1 MRKVISSCL
10 NCERRGCNW
19 SLHVIGSVGH
29 LGCKEEGRSFQI
41 REPMTIMSEFG
52 PKTRISLVFTQNSE
66 MVIGG
71 KSSQRPVTN
80 HNPCE

>member
-19 SLHVIGSVGH
+19 SLHLIGSVGH
-29 LGCKEEGRSFQI
+29 LGIKEEGMSFKI
-41 REPMTIMSEFG
+41 REPVTIMSEFG
-52 PKTRISLVFTQNSE
+52 PPKTRMSLVFTQNSE

-71 KSSQRPVTN
+71 KSHHRGL
-80 HNPCE
+80 